1 MRRIAVIALL
11 LAATGAGG
19 AVAGSASEERS
30 RTVPC
35 RESIDGTTFPY
46 VGGFER
52 RLRYRLVL
60 GAVSAPPAYLEQEP
74 SPTGS
79 ARWRYF
85 SKKGLVVRAGRQQP
99 VFVSVVRA
107 WRDRAGIAWATVGTA
122 SSARSGSPAVPDSRT
137 RGTHT
142 RAASICV
149 RVLCAFH
156 CCSAPGDAARSSAS
170 ALVAAVRRAS
180 RPVGEKSRFR
190 YNQGQT
196 LEFGTCRFSPRAAPP
211 RINVST
217 AAFQPAGGFSHGF

>member
-1 MRRIAVIALL
+1 MGELRGSPTSPTEPAKVAVGRGRMRRIAVIALL

-107 WRDRAGIAWATVGTA
+107 WRDRAGIAWGHGGHDVF
-122 SSARSGSPAVPDSRT
+122 SSLRIAG
-137 RGTHT
+137 
-142 RAASICV
+142 C
-149 RVLCAFH
+149 
-156 CCSAPGDAARSSAS
+156 PGQ
-170 ALVAAVRRAS
+170 
-180 RPVGEKSRFR
+180 P
-190 YNQGQT
+190 NQGYAYSGGFY
-196 LEFGTCRFSPRAAPP
+196 LRSRSVCVPLLFR
-211 RINVST
+211 
-217 AAFQPAGGFSHGF
+217 AGGRSKILRFGVGRRCP